1 MCNHPIPHFR
11 VSGIS
16 SPKLRFTLRSDVF
29 LLERGSRDQP
39 SKPPTPSSQLNPKKK
54 KLKKKYK
61 TTLKTFEKI
70 RLSLLQ
76 PLILEPFNDLI
87 WFLFG

>member
-1 MCNHPIPHFR
+1 
-11 VSGIS
+11 
-16 SPKLRFTLRSDVF
+16 LRLNLRSDVL

-39 SKPPTPSSQLNPKKK
+39 SKPTPLPSQLNPKKK
-54 KLKKKYK
+54 VKIKYK
-61 TTLKTFEKI
+61 TPFKTFEKI

-76 PLILEPFNDLI
+76 PLILEPFDDLI